1 MRITGHMFNR
11 GVHPAK
17 GWPPFFLAPETK
29 PPYTGVPTPR
39 TLVLRSV
46 GHFAEKLTIMKKL
59 LALVCLTLIA
69 GPASAVQLDEGLTLL
84 RWTPVAG
91 ALVLAV
97 PMIISLF
104 IHRND
109 D

>member
-1 MRITGHMFNR
+1 
-11 GVHPAK
+11 
-17 GWPPFFLAPETK
+17 
-29 PPYTGVPTPR
+29 
-39 TLVLRSV
+39 
-46 GHFAEKLTIMKKL
+46 MKKL